1 MKEFHKDFSE
11 LAVFP
16 SIDHDVDTGVE
27 DKEEIREVGQDSTPR
42 NINIKVLIYMRN
54 TFRGITCQPLV
65 NFVQDIIVVMS
76 GYT

>member
-1 MKEFHKDFSE
+1 MKDFYQDFSE

-42 NINIKVLIYMRN
+42 NIKYNY
-54 TFRGITCQPLV
+54 
-65 NFVQDIIVVMS
+65 
-76 GYT
+76 

>member
-1 MKEFHKDFSE
+1 MKDFYQDFSE

-16 SIDHDVDTGVE
+16 SIDHYVDTGVE

-42 NINIKVLIYMRN
+42 NINIKVLIFMRN
-54 TFRGITCQPLV
+54 TFRVITCKPLV
-65 NFVQDIIVVMS
+65 NFFQVIIVFMS